1 MVYFDHAAATP
12 LDECVL
18 AEMLPYFSEQFFNP
32 SAPYS
37 PAVEVKRTY
46 QDAKHRLAVCI
57 GGQASNIVMTAG
69 ATESINLMVNS
80 MAGHIVAGAIEHDA
94 VLNAVKTREH
104 TLVKPT
110 EKGLITAAAV
120 RAAIQPDT
128 ELVTIALANH
138 ELGTIQPLREIADV
152 VRRERRRRLEAGET
166 TPIWLHTDASQGA
179 GQLDLQV
186 SRLGVDAMTLNAGKI
201 YGPKQVGLLWH
212 NSALRPRPFI
222 YGGGQERGLR
232 GGTENV
238 AGAVGFAKALELAQK
253 HRQSETKRLAQLR
266 DEIQTTLR
274 AAIPQTVVSGDQ
286 KRRLA
291 SHLHVSFPGV
301 DAERLI
307 FILEQQKVFAAT
319 GSACAANSGTRSHVL
334 QAIGLAP
341 EVADGSLRITLGRLS
356 NAENCARGAA
366 AIIAAVRREQ
376 ERLIQ

>member
-12 LDECVL
+12 LDERVL

-37 PAVEVKRTY
+37 PAVEVKRAY

-80 MAGHIVAGAIEHDA
+80 TAGHIAAGAIEHDA
-94 VLNAVKTREH
+94 VLNVVKTREH

-110 EKGLITAAAV
+110 EKGLITAEAV
-120 RAAIQPDT
+120 RAAIRPDT

-152 VRRERRRRLEAGET
+152 VRRERHRRLEAGET

-186 SRLGVDAMTLNAGKI
+186 SRLGIDAMTLNAGKI

-212 NSALRPRPFI
+212 NSALRLRPFI
-222 YGGGQERGLR
+222 HGGGQERGLR

-266 DEIQTTLR
+266 DEIQTTLC
-274 AAIPQTVVSGDQ
+274 AAITQTVVSGDQ

-307 FILEQQKVFAAT
+307 FILEQQKVFVAT

-356 NAENCARGAA
+356 DAENCARGVA

-376 ERLIQ
+376 ERLGR

>member
-201 YGPKQVGLLWH
+201 YGPKQVG
-212 NSALRPRPFI
+212 F
-222 YGGGQERGLR
+222 
-232 GGTENV
+232 V
-238 AGAVGFAKALELAQK
+238 
-253 HRQSETKRLAQLR
+253 
-266 DEIQTTLR
+266 
-274 AAIPQTVVSGDQ
+274 
-286 KRRLA
+286 
-291 SHLHVSFPGV
+291 
-301 DAERLI
+301 
-307 FILEQQKVFAAT
+307 
-319 GSACAANSGTRSHVL
+319 
-334 QAIGLAP
+334 
-341 EVADGSLRITLGRLS
+341 
-356 NAENCARGAA
+356 
-366 AIIAAVRREQ
+366 
-376 ERLIQ
+376 